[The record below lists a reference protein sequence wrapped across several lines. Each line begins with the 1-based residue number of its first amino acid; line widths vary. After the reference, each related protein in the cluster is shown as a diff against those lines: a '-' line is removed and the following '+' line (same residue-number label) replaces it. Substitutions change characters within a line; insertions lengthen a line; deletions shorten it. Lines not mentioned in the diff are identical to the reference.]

1 MLLTK
6 AIFWPSVRWYFIG
19 VIFWLISSLWVR
31 LRRNTWYLEKPKTF
45 ISKWVS
51 NSFRDVANKKFY
63 SAPKN
68 AKFSIFGPRNM
79 AMAGKK
85 NSCFLARPENN
96 FESKQTYFSYSPNK
110 GFHPPEFQAK
120 LFFTRNWVGGFYWD
134 CLLTLGNRMKLNL
147 TKTWEMVL
155 HGRISKPPPPL
166 VQGIERKSW
175 LKLPGIIFQENP
187 SDWTFMLTICYAKLV
202 VVYTFYA
209 FANILDSL
217 KNNWQNYLIF

>member
-1 MLLTK
+1 MLNL
-6 AIFWPSVRWYFIG
+6 
-19 VIFWLISSLWVR
+19 
-31 LRRNTWYLEKPKTF
+31 
-45 ISKWVS
+45 
-51 NSFRDVANKKFY
+51 FRDVANKKFY

-134 CLLTLGNRMKLNL
+134 CLLILLLFKLHFTLY
-147 TKTWEMVL
+147 VL
-155 HGRISKPPPPL
+155 WRIIAKFRGTNEKAWSPDKIL
-166 VQGIERKSW
+166 ALIWASLINNSW
-175 LKLPGIIFQENP
+175 LMIVN
-187 SDWTFMLTICYAKLV
+187 S
-202 VVYTFYA
+202 
-209 FANILDSL
+209 
-217 KNNWQNYLIF
+217 